1 MMTAN
6 VSQTVLMIINTKTYP
21 GQEFSIR
28 LAAVS
33 YLWDVPA
40 VVPGII
46 TADMHSNATLEQ
58 SQMSQATN
66 VQTCTN
72 VNYSLS
78 TVSVDRV
85 VNFSLFA
92 STLGTAVIVT
102 VHLLECP
109 LGFPLSHT
117 MGKCQCDS
125 TAYHYNLECN
135 VNTHSYFRSANSR
148 TWIGFINKSS
158 NTSRTPGVMYHPN
171 CPIGYCSRHDVNITS
186 NTSDDQCEPHRTG
199 LLCGECEE
207 GYSLTLGDG
216 KCGQCSNTYL
226 LLILPLALSGLF
238 FVAILFA
245 LNLTV
250 SFTTLQ
256 YPDGTVRH
264 VWLYD
269 ANVEF
274 FKGKHLYLGIASI
287 LVLVFLIVPYT
298 LCLTFFQQLQ
308 ACSGHRLFQW
318 VNKLKPVFDSYAGP
332 YKDKCRFWTGML
344 LVARTLLLILFTANT
359 EASIDFSSLVVLVV
373 SVSLLLANTNG
384 AYKKLPCNFLE
395 SFFYLQLV
403 VFAGSLLY
411 VNNNHGNIT
420 AVAGTS
426 FGLSLV
432 VFLAVLGYHVL
443 RQMNSFKTHYRLK
456 GYNNIGQNEVSFDH
470 ERMNE

>member
-1 MMTAN
+1 MTEGSINGIIFYAN
-6 VSQTVLMIINTKTYP
+6 VIAMNRAVLLSGETSYLYTFLAWINLDIGISTCLFNGMDAYSEIWLQFVFPVYLWMIILVIILFYRKFPSLAN
-21 GQEFSIR
+21 R
-28 LAAVS
+28 LGGGNAVKV
-33 YLWDVPA
+33 L
-40 VVPGII
+40 
-46 TADMHSNATLEQ
+46 ATLLL
-58 SQMSQATN
+58 
-66 VQTCTN
+66 
-72 VNYSLS
+72 LS
-78 TVSVDRV
+78 YTKLQRTV
-85 VNFSLFA
+85 VN
-92 STLGTAVIVT
+92 
-102 VHLLECP
+102 
-109 LGFPLSHT
+109 
-117 MGKCQCDS
+117 
-125 TAYHYNLECN
+125 
-135 VNTHSYFRSANSR
+135 
-148 TWIGFINKSS
+148 
-158 NTSRTPGVMYHPN
+158 
-171 CPIGYCSRHDVNITS
+171 
-186 NTSDDQCEPHRTG
+186 
-199 LLCGECEE
+199 
-207 GYSLTLGDG
+207 
-216 KCGQCSNTYL
+216 
-226 LLILPLALSGLF
+226 IL
-238 FVAILFA
+238 
-245 LNLTV
+245 

-332 YKDKCRFWTGML
+332 YKDKYRFWTGML

-373 SVSLLLANTNG
+373 SVLLLLANTNG
-384 AYKKLPCNFLE
+384 AYKSNFLE

-420 AVAGTS
+420 AVADTS

-432 VFLAVLGYHVL
+432 VFLAVLGYYVL
-443 RQMNSFKTHYRLK
+443 RQMNSLKTHYRLK
-456 GYNNIGQNEVSFDH
+456 RYNNIGQNEVSFDH